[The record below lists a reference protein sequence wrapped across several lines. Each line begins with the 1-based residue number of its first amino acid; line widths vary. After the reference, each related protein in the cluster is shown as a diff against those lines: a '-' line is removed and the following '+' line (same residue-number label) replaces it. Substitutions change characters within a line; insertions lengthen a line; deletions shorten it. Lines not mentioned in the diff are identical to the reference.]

1 MELLTKFI
9 VLFYFFS
16 EKKEFLKKHNSQK
29 EFLMSPKKDLNK
41 APKIMHSNLLDQEP
55 FDLQLFSKENC
66 TQTLECKLDSK
77 QTEFLQNLIIS
88 TCKDI
93 TNLFYRSDIFT
104 GQYNLGNNK
113 NIEINNFTQLITN
126 EMFSYYEKNKNCFPI
141 ITTVSL
147 ETEKEEFNKI
157 IQYFYEVIKH
167 NTIIYEKCIS
177 SYNKDLELIFLKKR
191 EATTPKE
198 MKQVQTPTFLYLDQ
212 EFPQKLNSSEMC
224 FPQFDD
230 DKMIDEI
237 ENNLNI
243 ILYNTNKSLD
253 KINLAYFF
261 KE

>member
-1 MELLTKFI
+1 VF
-9 VLFYFFS
+9 FYFFS
-16 EKKEFLKKHNSQK
+16 EKKEFLKKNSSQ
-29 EFLMSPKKDLNK
+29 FLMSPKKDPNK
-41 APKIMHSNLLDQEP
+41 VPKIMHSNLLDQEP

-126 EMFSYYEKNKNCFPI
+126 EIFSYYEKNKNCFPI
-141 ITTVSL
+141 NSSVTV
-147 ETEKEEFNKI
+147 ETDKEEFNKF
-157 IQYFYEVIKH
+157 IQYFYEVIKY
-167 NTIIYEKCIS
+167 NTILYEKCIS
-177 SYNKDLELIFLKKR
+177 LYNQDLESIFLKKR
-191 EATTPKE
+191 DPTTPKE
-198 MKQVQTPTFLYLDQ
+198 MKQVQSPPLLYLDQ
-212 EFPQKLNSSEMC
+212 EFPQKLNSSELC

-230 DKMIDEI
+230 DKIIDEI